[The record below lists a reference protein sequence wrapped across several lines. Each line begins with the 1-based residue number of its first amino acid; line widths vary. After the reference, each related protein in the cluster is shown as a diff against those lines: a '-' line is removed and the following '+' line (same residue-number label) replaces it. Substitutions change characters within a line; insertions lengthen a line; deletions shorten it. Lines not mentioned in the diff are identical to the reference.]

1 MTGTVI
7 TLFRKRRRVAALV
20 MLAVAGVLI
29 SGLVYAQ
36 NSDRAKRVGSQL
48 MCMCNCN
55 QILTQCNH
63 VGCTMSAAMIK
74 ELDQRVQTNSS
85 DDLVL
90 QSFVQEF
97 GTKVL
102 ASPPAQGFNLLAWM
116 IPGIAFGA
124 GLALV
129 IVVIRQWRRRFEL
142 APAGGPPVSS
152 EMLER
157 ARRQADRETED

>member
-1 MTGTVI
+1 MTRP
-7 TLFRKRRRVAALV
+7 LMKRGRTALV
-20 MLAVAGVLI
+20 LALAVAAILL
-29 SGLVYAQ
+29 SGLLYAQ
-36 NSDRAKRVGSQL
+36 NSDRAKRVGGQL

-55 QILTQCNH
+55 EILTQCNH
-63 VGCTMSAAMIK
+63 VGCTMSAAMLK
-74 ELDQRVQTNSS
+74 QLDQRVQTTSS
-85 DDLVL
+85 DDLLL

-102 ASPPAQGFNLLAWM
+102 ASPPAQGFNLLAWF

-152 EMLER
+152 EILER